1 MNPAISCALTHA
13 FNAMMTI
20 GVLLQDAP
28 KPADLVQSIEQQR
41 GGRHWIDQPTD
52 PPKSPEESAACF
64 QIEPGFRIQLVAS
77 EPIVKDPV
85 AIDFDHLGRMFVVE
99 YGDYPVGPKDP
110 NDPPLSQIVMLE
122 DTNNDRMMDR
132 RTEFA
137 KHLKFCHSLLAI
149 QNGILACTETQI
161 VFLKDTDND
170 NVADLR
176 EVWFD
181 GFTPA
186 HPQMQIGCPRY
197 GFDNWIY
204 LTYGHGRVRCTR
216 PGFESEPVEIPRV
229 DFRFHPQTMK
239 FEAVSGA
246 GQFGNTIDN
255 FGHRFFSS
263 NRNPIMTDVLTMDEV
278 RKNPFAGVSV
288 GHTDVGPAGE
298 NTRVYPL
305 VTMKSNWLSHA
316 GTHTSAC
323 GVTAYRGGLFGPVQ
337 SDRMVFV
344 CEPVGHL
351 VTRNIIEPLG
361 ATLTARRARENADF
375 LASTDTWFRPVSL
388 ATGPD
393 GALYLADMYRLWV
406 EHPKF
411 VPDDVAAKMDWRA
424 GEDKGRIWRIVWE
437 KAEEPKPF
445 VSPMST
451 DDLVAMLS
459 DGNGWRR
466 MLAQR
471 LLVEGNH
478 LSSEKQLRASV
489 HSATLPS
496 GGEFSEFS
504 RRPLHA
510 FWVLH
515 GMGRLNAEDLK
526 AATSSSFIEGGTFGA
541 MNRDALRLIRMD
553 HAGNRDLQQRVA
565 HHLRNPSDEIRL
577 QAILTYDWSNME
589 IDRQLPW
596 ITEECLDDFWL
607 QRALLIAAPNRGAD
621 FAAGVVDWF
630 RRDPS
635 TDPVPFTPKL
645 IPQKAFRLSRKE
657 AATVSICK
665 DFLRQL
671 ALNAAVLGDLNQLKK
686 LAGVVGKSE
695 ESGQWWQTAL
705 VAGLADGLPQCQN
718 ASIPKSLAA
727 LLQTPPDDLRDALAP
742 IGRVVQKASEV
753 AIDKSQSD
761 VDRVA
766 AMALMAH
773 LPPEALTT
781 ALDTLLSTGESSDC
795 QRAAIDAVR
804 RSGRADLAASVLDR
818 WENLNP
824 QTRSSALALLLLRKE
839 TTTALLQKMA
849 DGVISPAVVSID
861 QRLIL
866 LQNPDESIRTASSSL
881 FGGTVSANRK
891 EVADQYAKALELQ
904 GDATRGAAVF
914 QKTCSK
920 CHRIN
925 GVGHNV
931 GPDISD
937 TRARARDALLYDILD
952 PNRRVDPQ
960 FTECIIVTTDG
971 QLMNGLLIAESS
983 ESVTLRQPEGRE
995 QTLPR
1000 SSIEELK
1007 SSTKSLMPE
1016 GIEKDVSVEQMADLL
1031 AFLKSR

>member
-1 MNPAISCALTHA
+1 MNLPICCFSLRAMIALATM
-13 FNAMMTI
+13 F
-20 GVLLQDAP
+20 QDAP
-28 KPADLVQSIEQQR
+28 KPTDLVQSIEQQR

-64 QIEPGFRIQLVAS
+64 ETEPGFRIQLVAS

-85 AIDFDHLGRMFVVE
+85 AIDFDQLGRMFVVE

-110 NDPPLSQIVMLE
+110 NEPPLSQIVMLE
-122 DTNNDRMMDR
+122 DTNNDGMMDR

-137 KHLKFCHSLLAI
+137 KHLKFCHSLLAM

-170 NVADLR
+170 NIADLR

-204 LTYGHGRVRCTR
+204 LTYGHGKVRCTR

-323 GVTAYRGGLFGPVQ
+323 GVTAYRGGLFGPE
-337 SDRMVFV
+337 SDRNVFV

-375 LASTDTWFRPVSL
+375 IASTDTWFRPVSL

-437 KAEEPKPF
+437 QAEEPKPF
-445 VSPMST
+445 VSPEST

-471 LLVEGNH
+471 LIVEANGTN
-478 LSSEKQLRASV
+478 SAEALREN
-489 HSATLPS
+489 LPS
-496 GGEFSEFS
+496 TPGVSP
-504 RRPLHA
+504 RREASFGSLHA
-510 FWVLH
+510 LWTLDGLGLLKVPDVKSFRGLN
-515 GMGRLNAEDLK
+515 GSSSIETAYAIACAKLIRLRFPHNAE
-526 AATSSSFIEGGTFGA
+526 
-541 MNRDALRLIRMD
+541 LRSHEFLP
-553 HAGNRDLQQRVA
+553 
-565 HHLRNPSDEIRL
+565 LRWRPNAEIQV
-577 QAILTYDWSNME
+577 QAILATDWQSLKDPYFVE
-589 IDRQLPW
+589 KVGPIH
-596 ITEECLDDFWL
+596 LDDDWVN
-607 QRALLIAAPNRGAD
+607 RAWLIAAPEMSAEL
-621 FAAGVVDWF
+621 AEIVV
-630 RRDPS
+630 RR
-635 TDPVPFTPKL
+635 
-645 IPQKAFRLSRKE
+645 SRE
-657 AATVSICK
+657 FSEYAATRTEFIK
-665 DFLRQL
+665 RL
-671 ALNAAVLGDLNQLKK
+671 ALNVAVRGDVEQLKK
-686 LAGVVGKSE
+686 LAAVVGKSE

-718 ASIPKSLAA
+718 ASVPKSLAA
-727 LLQTPPDDLRDALAP
+727 LLQTPPDDLKEALTP

-766 AMALMAH
+766 AMALMSH

-904 GDATRGAAVF
+904 GDATRGSAVF

-995 QTLPR
+995 QTLSR

-1031 AFLKSR
+1031 AFLKNR

>member
-1 MNPAISCALTHA
+1 MIIAAVTPEHFSSDPENSSMFTTPSLAFMVSFRACLSLAIL
-13 FNAMMTI
+13 F
-20 GVLLQDAP
+20 QDAS
-28 KPADLVQSIEQQR
+28 KLADLVQSVEQNR
-41 GGRHWIDQPTD
+41 GGRHWVDLPTD

-110 NDPPLSQIVMLE
+110 NNPPLSQIVTLE
-122 DTNNDRMMDR
+122 DTNNDGMMDR

-137 KHLKFCHSLLAI
+137 KHLKFCHSLLAM

-204 LTYGHGRVRCTR
+204 LTYGHGTVRCTR

-323 GVTAYRGGLFGPVQ
+323 GVTAYRGGLFGPE
-337 SDRMVFV
+337 SDGNVFV

-351 VTRNIIEPLG
+351 VTRNIIEPQG
-361 ATLTARRARENADF
+361 ATLTARRAREDADF

-445 VSPMST
+445 VSPKST

-466 MLAQR
+466 LLAQR
-471 LLVEGNH
+471 LLVEGKLEDAAKKLRGLLPPGVPISPLKSGSPEMLHSLWTLDGLGQLEPSDLNRIPGA
-478 LSSEKQLRASV
+478 LSNERGV
-489 HSATLPS
+489 
-496 GGEFSEFS
+496 
-504 RRPLHA
+504 
-510 FWVLH
+510 
-515 GMGRLNAEDLK
+515 
-526 AATSSSFIEGGTFGA
+526 SFI
-541 MNRDALRLIRMD
+541 RDCIRL
-553 HAGNRDLQQRVA
+553 A
-565 HHLRNPSDEIRL
+565 HLR
-577 QAILTYDWSNME
+577 
-589 IDRQLPW
+589 
-596 ITEECLDDFWL
+596 F
-607 QRALLIAAPNRGAD
+607 
-621 FAAGVVDWF
+621 
-630 RRDPS
+630 
-635 TDPVPFTPKL
+635 
-645 IPQKAFRLSRKE
+645 
-657 AATVSICK
+657 
-665 DFLRQL
+665 
-671 ALNAAVLGDLNQLKK
+671 
-686 LAGVVGKSE
+686 
-695 ESGQWWQTAL
+695 
-705 VAGLADGLPQCQN
+705 
-718 ASIPKSLAA
+718 
-727 LLQTPPDDLRDALAP
+727 PDDESLR
-742 IGRVVQKASEV
+742 
-753 AIDKSQSD
+753 
-761 VDRVA
+761 
-766 AMALMAH
+766 
-773 LPPEALTT
+773 
-781 ALDTLLSTGESSDC
+781 
-795 QRAAIDAVR
+795 R
-804 RSGRADLAASVLDR
+804 R
-818 WENLNP
+818 
-824 QTRSSALALLLLRKE
+824 
-839 TTTALLQKMA
+839 
-849 DGVISPAVVSID
+849 
-861 QRLIL
+861 
-866 LQNPDESIRTASSSL
+866 
-881 FGGTVSANRK
+881 
-891 EVADQYAKALELQ
+891 
-904 GDATRGAAVF
+904 
-914 QKTCSK
+914 
-920 CHRIN
+920 
-925 GVGHNV
+925 
-931 GPDISD
+931 
-937 TRARARDALLYDILD
+937 
-952 PNRRVDPQ
+952 
-960 FTECIIVTTDG
+960 
-971 QLMNGLLIAESS
+971 
-983 ESVTLRQPEGRE
+983 
-995 QTLPR
+995 
-1000 SSIEELK
+1000 
-1007 SSTKSLMPE
+1007 
-1016 GIEKDVSVEQMADLL
+1016 
-1031 AFLKSR
+1031 